1 MLKRFAPRV
10 KSYEELKALQLERI
24 SWTLNH
30 AYDHNDFY
38 RRHFDAVGIS
48 PKDFL
53 SFDDLSRF
61 PLTTADDFRDGYPL
75 PFQSVSNQ
83 EIVRI
88 HASSGTT
95 GKRKVVAYTQKDI
108 DDWLEMFCRCYEMA
122 GLNQEDRVQICVG
135 YGVWT
140 AGAGFQLACERYGAM
155 ALPTGPGNL
164 DLQCTFLVDFSTTV
178 LCCTSSMALLLAEEV
193 QRRGLRDQINLRKV
207 ICGSERTS
215 TAMRRRIVELLGLE
229 EFYDI
234 PGLTEVY
241 GPGTGLNCSYSN
253 NIHYWADYYFLEFLD
268 PETLAPV
275 AAGEVGE
282 MVYTTLYKEATPLVR
297 YRSRDLARA
306 VLAPCSCGSI
316 MPRHSEI
323 LGRSDDVFIIRG
335 VNIYPSEIDAVL
347 SGIVGLG
354 SEYQIHLD
362 HQEDGRDYMTLKVER
377 QVGATD
383 HQDESLI
390 KELISRTKHRLMVT
404 PRVELLAY
412 GGLPRSER
420 KTQRVFDRRYD

>member
-1 MLKRFAPRV
+1 MLKRYAPKV
-10 KSYEELKALQLERI
+10 KSHKELVGLQLERL

-30 AYDHNDFY
+30 VYSHSDFY
-38 RRHFDAVGIS
+38 RRHFAAAGVS
-48 PKDFL
+48 PEEFSSLDDFR
-53 SFDDLSRF
+53 RF

-75 PFQSVSNQ
+75 PFQAVSNR

-122 GLNQEDRVQICVG
+122 GLSEEDRVQICVG

-164 DLQCTFLVDFSTTV
+164 DMQCTFLVDFSTTV

-193 QRRGLRDQINLRKV
+193 HRRGLRDQISLRKV

-215 TAMRRRIVELLGLE
+215 KAMRRRIVELLGLE

-241 GPGTGLNCSYSN
+241 GPGTGLNCSQSS

-268 PETLAPV
+268 PETLEPV
-275 AAGEVGE
+275 AEGEVGE

-306 VLAPCSCGSI
+306 VPGPCPCGSI

-335 VNIYPSEIDAVL
+335 VNVYPSEIDSVL
-347 SGIVGLG
+347 SGIAGLG

-362 HQEDGRDYMTLKVER
+362 HQEDGRDYLKLKVER
-377 QVGATD
+377 QVGIVAD
-383 HQDESLI
+383 QDGSLSG
-390 KELISRTKHRLMVT
+390 ELISRIKHRLMVT
-404 PRVELLAY
+404 PKVELLAY
-412 GGLPRSER
+412 GELPRSER
-420 KTQRVFDRRYD
+420 KTRRVFDRRYD

>member
-1 MLKRFAPRV
+1 MLRRYAPAVR
-10 KSYEELKALQLERI
+10 SQSELAALQRERLA
-24 SWTLNH
+24 WTLQH
-30 AYDHNDFY
+30 AYSHSDFY
-38 RRHFDAVGIS
+38 RRRFDTVGVHPEMFKTI
-48 PKDFL
+48 
-53 SFDDLSRF
+53 DDLRRF
-61 PLTTADDFRDGYPL
+61 PVTTADDFRDGYPL
-75 PFQSVSNQ
+75 PLLAAANRD
-83 EIVRI
+83 IVRI

-108 DDWLEMFCRCYEMA
+108 DDWLAMFCRCYEMA
-122 GLNQEDRVQICVG
+122 GLTREDRVQICVG

-164 DLQCTFLVDFSTTV
+164 DLQCTFLVDFSTTI

-193 QRRGLRDQINLRKV
+193 QRRGLRDQISLRKV

-215 TAMRRRIVELLGLE
+215 KAMRRRIVELLGLE

-241 GPGTGLNCSYSN
+241 GPGTGLNCHCSS
-253 NIHYWADYYFLEFLD
+253 NIHYWADYYYLEFLD
-268 PETLAPV
+268 PETLEPV
-275 AAGEVGE
+275 PEGEIGE

-297 YRSRDLARA
+297 YRSRDLSRA
-306 VLAPCSCGSI
+306 VAGPCPCGSI

-335 VNIYPSEIDAVL
+335 VNVYPSEIDAVL
-347 SGIVGLG
+347 SGTAGLG

-362 HQEDGRDYMTLKVER
+362 HQADGRDYLTLKVER
-377 QVGATD
+377 QAGVGSE
-383 HQDESLI
+383 QDELLQ
-390 KELISRTKHRLMVT
+390 KALISQIKHRLLVT

-412 GGLPRSER
+412 GELPRSER

>member
-10 KSYEELKALQLERI
+10 NSHNDLAKLQLERI
-24 SWTLNH
+24 TWTLNH
-30 AYDHNDFY
+30 VYRHNDFY
-38 RRHFDAVGIS
+38 RRHFDAAGVRPENFS
-48 PKDFL
+48 SL
-53 SFDDLSRF
+53 DDLRRF
-61 PLTTADDFRDGYPL
+61 PLTTAADFRDGYPL
-75 PFQSVSNQ
+75 PFQSVANR

-95 GKRKVVAYTQKDI
+95 GKRKIVAYTQKDI

-241 GPGTGLNCSYSN
+241 GPGTGLNCSHSS

-268 PETLAPV
+268 PETLQPV
-275 AAGEVGE
+275 AEGEVGE

-306 VLAPCSCGSI
+306 VLAPCPCGSI

-335 VNIYPSEIDAVL
+335 VNVYPSEIDAVL
-347 SGIVGLG
+347 SGIAGLG

-404 PRVELLAY
+404 PKVELLAY

-420 KTQRVFDRRYD
+420 KTKRVFDRRYD

>member
-10 KSYEELKALQLERI
+10 KSHKELADLQLERI
-24 SWTLNH
+24 TWTLNH
-30 AYDHNDFY
+30 VYRHSNFY
-38 RRHFDAVGIS
+38 RRHFDAAGVRPENFS
-48 PKDFL
+48 SL
-53 SFDDLSRF
+53 DDLRRF
-61 PLTTADDFRDGYPL
+61 PLTTAADFRDGYPL
-75 PFQSVSNQ
+75 PFQSVANR

-95 GKRKVVAYTQKDI
+95 GKRKIVAYTQKDI

-178 LCCTSSMALLLAEEV
+178 LCWTSSMALLLAEEV

-241 GPGTGLNCSYSN
+241 GPGTGLNCRYSN

-335 VNIYPSEIDAVL
+335 VNVYPSEIDAVL

-377 QVGATD
+377 QVGVTD

>member
-1 MLKRFAPRV
+1 MLKRFAPHV
-10 KSYEELKALQLERI
+10 KNQEKLAALQLERL
-24 SWTLNH
+24 SWTVNH
-30 AYDHNDFY
+30 AYNNSDFY
-38 RRHFDAVGIS
+38 RRHFDVAGVT
-48 PKDFL
+48 PADFKTIG
-53 SFDDLSRF
+53 DLGRF

-75 PFQSVSNQ
+75 PFQAVANR

-122 GLNQEDRVQICVG
+122 GLTREDRVQICVG

-164 DLQCTFLVDFSTTV
+164 DLQCTFLVDFSTTI

-193 QRRGLRDQINLRKV
+193 QRRGLRDQISLRKV

-215 TAMRRRIVELLGLE
+215 AAMRRRIVDLLGLE

-241 GPGTGLNCSYSN
+241 GPGTGLNCSYSS

-268 PETLAPV
+268 PETLKPV
-275 AAGEVGE
+275 AEGEIGE

-306 VLAPCSCGSI
+306 VSGPCPCGSI
-316 MPRHSEI
+316 LPRHSAI

-335 VNIYPSEIDAVL
+335 VNVYPGEIDAVL
-347 SGIVGLG
+347 SGLEGVG
-354 SEYQIHLD
+354 SEYQIYLD
-362 HQEDGRDYMTLKVER
+362 HQEDGRDYITIKVER
-377 QVGATD
+377 QVGATAD
-383 HQDESLI
+383 QDGILT
-390 KELISRTKHRLMVT
+390 KELISRIKHRLMVT

-412 GGLPRSER
+412 GALPRSER
-420 KTQRVFDRRYD
+420 KTRRVFDRRYD